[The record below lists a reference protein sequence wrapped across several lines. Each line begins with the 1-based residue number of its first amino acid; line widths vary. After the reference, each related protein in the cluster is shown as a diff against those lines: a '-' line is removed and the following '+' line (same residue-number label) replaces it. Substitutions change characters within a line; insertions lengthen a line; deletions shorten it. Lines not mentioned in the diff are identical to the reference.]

1 MFATPLKGVIGSMIS
16 TYKKTGFDKI
26 SRQPDEKI
34 NLPEVGRSEQKET
47 PLNFYNFDAIKAVR
61 STVRTE

>member
-1 MFATPLKGVIGSMIS
+1 MIS

-34 NLPEVGRSEQKET
+34 NLPDVGRSGQKET

>member
-1 MFATPLKGVIGSMIS
+1 MFSIYKKRASTRSVVSPLKNN
-16 TYKKTGFDKI
+16 
-26 SRQPDEKI
+26 
-34 NLPEVGRSEQKET
+34 NLPEVGRSGQKET